1 MADRTTTRHRCH
13 NCGATSYK
21 SVIGRDEHGAMRPT
35 GRYRCTG
42 CDVVFS
48 SAQAWREGPGASQQ
62 APQHKQ
68 ALDDPRVLALVR

>member
-1 MADRTTTRHRCH
+1 MVERATTRHRCH

-21 SVIGRDEHGAMRPT
+21 SVIGRDEQGAMRPT

-48 SAQAWREGPGASQQ
+48 SAQTWREGAGQERQPQQ
-62 APQHKQ
+62 P
-68 ALDDPRVLALVR
+68 ALIDQRAAALSR